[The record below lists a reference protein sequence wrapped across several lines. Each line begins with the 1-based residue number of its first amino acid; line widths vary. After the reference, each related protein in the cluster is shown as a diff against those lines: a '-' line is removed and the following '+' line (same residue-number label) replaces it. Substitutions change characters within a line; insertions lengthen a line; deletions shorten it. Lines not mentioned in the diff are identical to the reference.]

1 MERCSYEILSNYGEG
16 TFGVV
21 YKARQKPS
29 GDLVAIKK
37 SIEVRYERPARE
49 RLENERRVLNKVKHE
64 NVSRDIN
71 FFIIFYFIIF

>member
-1 MERCSYEILSNYGEG
+1 MEQHSYEILTTYGEG

-29 GDLVAIKK
+29 EELVAIKK

-64 NVSRDIN
+64 NVSRH
-71 FFIIFYFIIF
+71 

>member
-1 MERCSYEILSNYGEG
+1 MEQYSYEILTTYGEG

-21 YKARQKPS
+21 YKAIQKPS
-29 GDLVAIKK
+29 GKLVAIKK

-64 NVSRDIN
+64 NVSRN
-71 FFIIFYFIIF
+71 